1 MSTPTILSRPKYRP
15 FELAPV
21 ARSHLILAEHAE
33 ALPSLS
39 PPAWPD
45 AAIEFWAIVP
55 DSRALGLQSVD
66 HVIPTYHYRSASHLL
81 DHLAHRLA
89 REYVGLHLYAIGR
102 ESFIWDVAAL
112 ARDKGMDRDEYH
124 LTQRGSERRRVYCVH
139 CRSFT
144 ENVSTNIV
152 ACSGCGAQLQVR
164 DHFSQRLAAFMGVQV
179 DAEVRGELPPIEEVY
194 P

>member
-1 MSTPTILSRPKYRP
+1 MSSPTIPSRPKYKP

-21 ARSHLILAEHAE
+21 ARSHLILAEQAE
-33 ALPSLS
+33 ALPRLS
-39 PPAWPD
+39 SPAWPD
-45 AAIEFWAIVP
+45 APIEFWAIVS

-66 HVIPTYHYRSASHLL
+66 RAIPTYHFRSASHLL
-81 DHLAHRLA
+81 DHLGHRLA

-102 ESFIWDVAAL
+102 ETFIWDVAAL
-112 ARDKGMDRDEYH
+112 ARDRGMDRDEYH
-124 LTQRGSERRRVYCVH
+124 LTQHGSERRRVYCVH

-152 ACSGCGAQLQVR
+152 ACSGCGARLQVR

-179 DAEVRGELPPIEEVY
+179 DAEVPGELPPIEEVY